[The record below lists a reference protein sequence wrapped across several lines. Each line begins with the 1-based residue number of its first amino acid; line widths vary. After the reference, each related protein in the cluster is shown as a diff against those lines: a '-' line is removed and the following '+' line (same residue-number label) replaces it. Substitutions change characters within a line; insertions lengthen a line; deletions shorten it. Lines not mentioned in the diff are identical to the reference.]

1 MKSFPVCSVLC
12 SLLVVSCAKPISVK
26 VTTTPVEGVELTL
39 NRTVPQSEEK
49 KVAEYSTPGK
59 DFLTGKSNCV
69 FENVSQGHDLTIVA
83 RKEGYEVAQVTIPAK
98 AAKPFS
104 LSLLWSSRPWSSLI
118 WSTMDP
124 RAQYLTLED
133 AEHKEIDLATEG
145 VTIPMKRIPDSG
157 QYKASALPPFDASQ
171 MKGF

>member
-1 MKSFPVCSVLC
+1 MRMHPALLTIGALVVCS
-12 SLLVVSCAKPISVK
+12 CAEPISVK
-26 VTTTPVEGVELTL
+26 VTTTPVTDVELTL
-39 NRTVPQSEEK
+39 NRTAPESKEK
-49 KVAEYSTPGK
+49 KTAEYSTPGK
-59 DFLTGKSNCV
+59 AFLKGQSNCV

-98 AAKPFS
+98 ATKPFS

-133 AEHKEIDLATEG
+133 AEHHEIDLATEG

-157 QYKASALPPFDASQ
+157 QYKASALPPFDASK